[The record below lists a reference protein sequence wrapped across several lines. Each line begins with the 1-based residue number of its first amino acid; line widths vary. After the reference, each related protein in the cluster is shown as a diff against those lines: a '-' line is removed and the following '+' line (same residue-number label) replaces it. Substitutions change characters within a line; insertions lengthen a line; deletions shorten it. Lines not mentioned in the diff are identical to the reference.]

1 MTYEL
6 IFALM
11 NAYHVLSNTIKIRE
25 NLNRL
30 LFYKNRLSL
39 SLFAA
44 LVIVYGYVTL
54 INTYIIINSLVKKKT
69 TLHLSMSTLLIAPV
83 TQNNVYDII
92 FSISTYNS
100 IMATKIMIRN

>member
-1 MTYEL
+1 
-6 IFALM
+6 M

-30 LFYKNRLSL
+30 SFYKNRLSL

-54 INTYIIINSLVKKKT
+54 IKTYIIINSLVKKET
-69 TLHLSMSTLLIAPV
+69 TLHLSMSTILIAPV

-92 FSISTYNS
+92 ITISTYNS
-100 IMATKIMIRN
+100 IKESKIMIRNSIKR